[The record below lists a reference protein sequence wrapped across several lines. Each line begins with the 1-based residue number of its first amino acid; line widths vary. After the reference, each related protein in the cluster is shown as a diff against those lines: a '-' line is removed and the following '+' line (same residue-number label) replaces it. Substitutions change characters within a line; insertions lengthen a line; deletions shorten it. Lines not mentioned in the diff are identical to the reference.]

1 MLLDRLSQSLA
12 RVRGLPAI
20 VAVGLVIVNY
30 LLQFVEGVPVISV
43 LSATN
48 LLLHLGVVVGL
59 LGVLLAEALGSW

>member
-20 VAVGLVIVNY
+20 VAVGFVIVNY
-30 LLQFVEGVPVISV
+30 LLQFVDVPVINV